1 MKNFVFSL
9 ILVAMC
15 SMHLHAQISVTTQQF
30 LDSNNRGG
38 FGFIQK
44 STMNNI
50 QKGWKIMSEVED
62 NVLLM
67 ISLQNDTF
75 YLGDVKGKDEH
86 NKIRDGQGITVM
98 VDSTKYDVYMGS
110 YKRDA
115 RHGEGFLKKS
125 DGDVVYAKWRWDNM
139 IKKTMRPATEEEKEK
154 LEEQTK
160 RVYSIAEMATRLE
173 RMYPQNK

>member
-125 DGDVVYAKWRWDNM
+125 NGDVVYAKWRWDNM

>member
-30 LDSNNRGG
+30 LDKNNRGG
-38 FGFIQK
+38 FGFIQE

-125 DGDVVYAKWRWDNM
+125 NGDVVYAKWRWDNM

>member
-75 YLGDVKGKDEH
+75 YLGNVKGKDEH

-125 DGDVVYAKWRWDNM
+125 NGDVVYAKWRWDNM
-139 IKKTMRPATEEEKEK
+139 IKKTMRPATEDEKEK

>member
-44 STMNNI
+44 STMNHI

-125 DGDVVYAKWRWDNM
+125 NGDVVYAKWRWDNM

>member
-1 MKNFVFSL
+1 
-9 ILVAMC
+9 
-15 SMHLHAQISVTTQQF
+15 
-30 LDSNNRGG
+30 
-38 FGFIQK
+38 
-44 STMNNI
+44 
-50 QKGWKIMSEVED
+50 MSEVED

-125 DGDVVYAKWRWDNM
+125 NGDVVYAKWRWDNM

>member
-125 DGDVVYAKWRWDNM
+125 NGDVVYAKWRWDNM

-160 RVYSIAEMATRLE
+160 RVYSIAEMTTRLE

>member
-125 DGDVVYAKWRWDNM
+125 NGDVVYAKWRWDNM
-139 IKKTMRPATEEEKEK
+139 IKKTIRPATEEEKEK